1 MEEWRRTK
9 IMEWAILLGFICL
22 VAGLG
27 ERLGYYFGKRSADI
41 WYGENWTPKS
51 YPTKADSERDANKDE
66 ITLERPTAIQTV
78 TVIVGPGVECTQEG
92 GYAFDCHLRPHSN
105 LAHP

>member
-1 MEEWRRTK
+1 MEDWRRTK

-41 WYGENWTPKS
+41 WYAENWTPKS

-66 ITLERPTAIQTV
+66 ITLERQMVDCLRGGGTL
-78 TVIVGPGVECTQEG
+78 IVSKYPRMGEV
-92 GYAFDCHLRPHSN
+92 YM
-105 LAHP
+105 AHCSA